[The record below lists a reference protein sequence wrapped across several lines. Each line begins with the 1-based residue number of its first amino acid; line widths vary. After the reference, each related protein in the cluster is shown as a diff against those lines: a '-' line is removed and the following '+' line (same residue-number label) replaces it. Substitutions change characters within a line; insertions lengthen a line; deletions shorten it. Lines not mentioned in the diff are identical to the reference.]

1 MCVHTSDKC
10 INKQIHESVEMKNNE
25 NTQIKSERT
34 EPCAHNYNHNAMS
47 ETKYKS
53 EDSMTKRMIFAMT
66 KRIRNGKF
74 EFRTKKL

>member
-1 MCVHTSDKC
+1 
-10 INKQIHESVEMKNNE
+10 MK
-25 NTQIKSERT
+25 TRT
-34 EPCAHNYNHNAMS
+34 PRVREQKRAPITIATTLGTMS
-47 ETKYKS
+47 EAKYKS